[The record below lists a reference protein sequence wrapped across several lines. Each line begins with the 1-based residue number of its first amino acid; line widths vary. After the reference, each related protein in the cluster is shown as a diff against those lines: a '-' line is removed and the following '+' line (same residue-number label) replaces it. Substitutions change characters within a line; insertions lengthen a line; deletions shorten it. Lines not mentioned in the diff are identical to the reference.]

1 MGEAGKAGTIE
12 SVGWAL
18 EVLDLLGQSLGA
30 MSFTQIVSETGRP
43 KSSVHRTLLTLM
55 EHGFIQRSPEDGSYR
70 LAVKLWGLGMT
81 ALGERDLT
89 RSARPHLH
97 RLMERSQETVNLSIG
112 LEDGANIMYVDKVD
126 GPKIVR
132 VNTPIGLIS
141 PSWCTATGRC
151 ILASREASWD
161 RVLSRPLKKLTPNTV
176 TDPKR
181 LRAELER
188 TRSNGYAV
196 TQGERSIE
204 NGGIA
209 APIRDYSGAVIAACG
224 LALPTFRMNKLL
236 VSRCIPMVMEAAA
249 AISNALGWRGKP
261 VRAKGAA

>member
-1 MGEAGKAGTIE
+1 MAQARRAGTIE

-30 MSFTQIVSETGRP
+30 MSFTQIVNETGRP

-55 EHGFIQRSPEDGSYR
+55 EHGFIQRSPDDGSYR

-81 ALGERDLT
+81 ALGDRDLT
-89 RSARPHLH
+89 RSARSHLH
-97 RLMERSQETVNLSIG
+97 RLMERSQETVNLSVG
-112 LEDGANIMYVDKVD
+112 LEGDANIMYVDKVD

-161 RVLSRPLKKLTPNTV
+161 RVLSGPLKKLTANTI

-181 LRAELER
+181 IRAELER
-188 TRSNGYAV
+188 TRINGYAV
-196 TQGERSIE
+196 AQGERSIE

-209 APIRDYSGAVIAACG
+209 APILDYSGKVIAACG
-224 LALPTFRMNKLL
+224 LALPAFRMNKLL
-236 VSRCIPMVMEAAA
+236 ISRCIPMVVEAAA
-249 AISNALGWRGKP
+249 AVSNALGWRGKP
-261 VRAKGAA
+261 LLAKGGV

>member
-1 MGEAGKAGTIE
+1 MSQTGRTGSIE

-18 EVLDLLGQSLGA
+18 EVLELLGQSLGPL
-30 MSFTQIVSETGRP
+30 SFSQIVCETGRP

-55 EHGFIQRSPEDGSYR
+55 EHGFIQRSSEDGSYR
-70 LAVKLWGLGMT
+70 LGVKLWGLGMT
-81 ALGERDLT
+81 ALGDRDLA
-89 RSARPHLH
+89 RSARPHLR
-97 RLMERSQETVNLSIG
+97 RLMERSQETVNLSVG
-112 LEDGANIMYVDKVD
+112 LEGDANIMYVDKVD

-161 RVLSRPLKKLTPNTV
+161 RVLSRPLKKLTPNTI

-181 LRAELER
+181 LRAELEK
-188 TRSNGYAV
+188 TQANGYAV
-196 TQGERSIE
+196 AQGERNIE

-209 APIRDYSGAVIAACG
+209 APIRDYSGEVVGACG
-224 LALPTFRMNKLL
+224 LALPAFRMNKGLIG
-236 VSRCIPMVMEAAA
+236 RCIPMVVEAAA
-249 AISNALGWRGKP
+249 AISNALGYRGKP
-261 VRAKGAA
+261 VRAKGGA